1 MKKILLIEDR
11 VTRQE
16 FFLEELEINLEDY
29 NDILDNMIDDDY
41 EEVKEQILHDSFNF
55 EEYDFIISHKSAFEN
70 DNALI
75 ISKLQ
80 NYAKE
85 SEKTLIF
92 FSGGISVNYYN
103 NSEFEFLELNSKTF
117 YSNNLKL
124 FLDSV
129 RLGNENIL
137 MLSYG
142 KKWKFNIISNVL
154 EKTNLYLEQHGD
166 KKTVYSKFDIYTDM
180 NKLSKIDYAF
190 HDIQTENGWVNSLE
204 IQKFKESLSRFF
216 QESKQCQTKKN
227 DSTTL
232 LIHNDNVS
240 KCSIQNEII
249 FSNQEDI
256 DTYISSKIIPELT
269 SRAFDKIF
277 IKDNLSL
284 NYLELYG
291 LRVAYHIRLS
301 QNLGEKRFVPIV
313 IISEYDSDMLM
324 QFTQD
329 ANILFTDGIYLCK
342 NSEEEI
348 EHFKSLNLKGLDPN
362 DYEFF
367 LNMIMVE
374 MPKDTTGSHSIANK
388 WSIYRWSECLHVKR
402 SEPILQ
408 NNIEIENILYFKY
421 LKARY
426 FRKNNLN
433 EEVKKPSKKG
443 KVLLIDDEWSKGWGD
458 LCKNVLTTDNV
469 QLAVFEYDYK
479 DKKYTF
485 IKRAIENKI
494 KEFDP
499 DVLILDLRLA
509 QNDHENDD
517 IENYTGIKILQKI
530 HEINA
535 GIQVIMFTATSK
547 STILEKLY
555 EKKIL
560 GYVKKEHPSDASLD
574 TEKNID
580 KLVTLVDKGLERK
593 YLKEIF
599 ITMKKAKIILEQ
611 DIFLQYGIEP
621 EKYEPFWIKLQVEVE
636 AIFDIL
642 DGSSKNQFLYAMV
655 SIASSLETILTI
667 FVSDELNQYNFFWD
681 GELCSA
687 NSLNE
692 KLKRLFYYKLGHPQ
706 TTKLGHPNKEIDMT
720 TLIQR
725 RNDYLHTRKVVR
737 VTSEEIT
744 SWFKKFLKMVQI
756 LENPPKLKHYDQK
769 MR

>member
-1 MKKILLIEDR
+1 MSMKKILLIEDR

-16 FFLEELEINLEDY
+16 FFLEKIAINLEEY
-29 NDILDNMIDDDY
+29 SDILDNAIDDRY
-41 EEVKEQILHDSFNF
+41 EEVKEQIVHDSFNF
-55 EEYDFIISHKSAFEN
+55 GNYDFIISHKSAFEN

-75 ISKLQ
+75 LSKLQ
-80 NYAKE
+80 HYAKE
-85 SEKTLIF
+85 SHKTLIF

-103 NSEFEFLELNSKTF
+103 NSEFESLELNSETF
-117 YSNNLKL
+117 YSNNLLL
-124 FLDSV
+124 FLNSV
-129 RLGNENIL
+129 RAGNENIL

-142 KKWKFNIISNVL
+142 ENWKFNIISNVL

-166 KKTVYSKFDIYTDM
+166 KKTVYSRFDIYTDI

-190 HDIQTENGWVNSLE
+190 HDIQTENGWVSGLE
-204 IQKFKESLSRFF
+204 IEKFKESLFRFF
-216 QESKQCQTKKN
+216 QENKQCQANKH
-227 DSTTL
+227 DSKTL
-232 LIHNDNVS
+232 LIHNDNVAE
-240 KCSIQNEII
+240 CSFENEMI

-256 DTYISSKIIPELT
+256 DTYISSEIIPELA
-269 SRAFDKIF
+269 SRAFNKIF
-277 IKDNLSL
+277 IKDNLST

-301 QNLGEKRFVPIV
+301 QSLGDKRFVPIV
-313 IISEYDSDMLM
+313 IISEYDSDTLM
-324 QFTQD
+324 RFTQD

-342 NSEEEI
+342 NSKEEI
-348 EHFKSLNLKGLDPN
+348 EHFKSLHIKGLPQEC
-362 DYEFF
+362 YEDF
-367 LNMIMVE
+367 LNTITIE
-374 MPKDTTGSHSIANK
+374 MPKDTTGSHGIANE
-388 WSIYRWSECLHVKR
+388 WSIYRWAECLHVK
-402 SEPILQ
+402 SEPITQ
-408 NNIEIENILYFKY
+408 NLAEIENILYFKY

-426 FRKNNLN
+426 LRQNDRN
-433 EEVKKPSKKG
+433 EEIKKPSKKG

-458 LCKNVLTTDNV
+458 LCKNALTTDSV
-469 QLAVFEYDYK
+469 QLTVLEYDYK

-499 DVLILDLRLA
+499 DVVILDLRLA
-509 QNDHENDD
+509 QNDHDNDA
-517 IENYTGIKILQKI
+517 IENYTGIKILQEI
-530 HEINA
+530 HKINA

-555 EKKIL
+555 EKRIL
-560 GYVKKEHPSDASLD
+560 GYIKKEHPSDVSLD

-599 ITMKKAKIILEQ
+599 LTMKKAKTILDQ
-611 DIFLQYGIEP
+611 DIFLQYGIER

-642 DGSSKNQFLYAMV
+642 DGSSKNQLLYAMV

-667 FVSDELNQYNFFWD
+667 FVSDELNQNNFFWD

-692 KLKRLFYYKLGHPQ
+692 KLKRLFHYKFGFPQ
-706 TTKLGHPNKEIDMT
+706 TTKLGHPNKEIDMS

-737 VTSEEIT
+737 VTSEEIK
-744 SWFKKFLKMVQI
+744 SWFNKLRRMIEFIQS
-756 LENPPKLKHYDQK
+756 PPKLK
-769 MR
+769 

>member
-1 MKKILLIEDR
+1 MKMKKILLIEDR

-16 FFLEELEINLEDY
+16 FFLEKIAINLEEY
-29 NDILDNMIDDDY
+29 SDILDNAIDDRY
-41 EEVKEQILHDSFNF
+41 EEVKEQIVHDSFNF
-55 EEYDFIISHKSAFEN
+55 GDYDFIISHKSAFES

-75 ISKLQ
+75 LSKLQ

-85 SEKTLIF
+85 SHKTLIF

-103 NSEFEFLELNSKTF
+103 NSEFESLELNSETF
-117 YSNNLKL
+117 YSNNLLL
-124 FLDSV
+124 FLNSV
-129 RLGNENIL
+129 RAGNENIL

-142 KKWKFNIISNVL
+142 ENWKFNIISNVL

-166 KKTVYSKFDIYTDM
+166 KKTVYSRFNIYTDI

-190 HDIQTENGWVNSLE
+190 HDIQTENGWVSGLE
-204 IQKFKESLSRFF
+204 IEKFKESLFRFF
-216 QESKQCQTKKN
+216 QENKQCQANKH
-227 DSTTL
+227 DSKTL

-240 KCSIQNEII
+240 ECSFESEII

-256 DTYISSKIIPELT
+256 DTYISSEIIPELA
-269 SRAFDKIF
+269 SRAFNKIF
-277 IKDNLSL
+277 IKDNLST

-301 QNLGEKRFVPIV
+301 QSLGDKRFVPIV
-313 IISEYDSDMLM
+313 IISEYDSDRLM
-324 QFTQD
+324 RFTQD

-342 NSEEEI
+342 NSKKEI
-348 EHFKSLNLKGLDPN
+348 EHFKSLYVKGLPKER
-362 DYEFF
+362 YEDF
-367 LNMIMVE
+367 LNTITIE
-374 MPKDTTGSHSIANK
+374 MPKDTTGSHGIANK
-388 WSIYRWSECLHVKR
+388 WSIYRWAECLHVK
-402 SEPILQ
+402 SEPITQ
-408 NNIEIENILYFKY
+408 NLAEIDNILYFKY

-426 FRKNNLN
+426 LRQNDRN
-433 EEVKKPSKKG
+433 EEIKKPSKKG

-458 LCKNVLTTDNV
+458 LCKNALTTDSV
-469 QLAVFEYDYK
+469 QLTVLEYDYK

-499 DVLILDLRLA
+499 DVVILDLRLT
-509 QNDHENDD
+509 QNDHDNDA
-517 IENYTGIKILQKI
+517 IENYTGIKILQEI
-530 HEINA
+530 HKINA

-555 EKKIL
+555 EKRIL
-560 GYVKKEHPSDASLD
+560 GYIKKEHPSDASID
-574 TEKNID
+574 TQKNID
-580 KLVTLVDKGLERK
+580 KLVALVDKGLERK

-599 ITMKKAKIILEQ
+599 LIMKKAKIILEQ
-611 DIFLQYGIEP
+611 DIFSQYGIAT

-667 FVSDELNQYNFFWD
+667 FVSDELNQNNYFWD
-681 GELCSA
+681 GEFCSA
-687 NSLNE
+687 SSLNE
-692 KLKRLFYYKLGHPQ
+692 KLKRLFHYKFGFPQ
-706 TTKLGHPNKEIDMT
+706 TTKLGHPNKEIDMS

-737 VTSEEIT
+737 VTSEEIK
-744 SWFKKFLKMVQI
+744 SWFKKLQKMIEIIQ
-756 LENPPKLKHYDQK
+756 NPPKLSNL
-769 MR
+769 